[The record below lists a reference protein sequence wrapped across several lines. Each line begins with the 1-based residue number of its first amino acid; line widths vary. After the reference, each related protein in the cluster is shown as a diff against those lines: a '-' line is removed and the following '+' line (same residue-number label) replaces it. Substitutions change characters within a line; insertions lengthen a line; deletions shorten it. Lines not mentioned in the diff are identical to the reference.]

1 MRQLILSFVQQ
12 NINVT
17 ATMEHSAAIMQD
29 AGKAIDGK
37 GEGEQKKPIDS
48 SSGNMGDSAQASNSR
63 DEGRRTNN
71 YDQRKRKANYHDS
84 SMHHGSRGGRG
95 GGRNDNKRHKKNDM
109 GRGEYLCVY
118 TSMHGIGFTN

>member
-1 MRQLILSFVQQ
+1 MISSFTRE
-12 NINVT
+12 NINAT

-37 GEGEQKKPIDS
+37 GEGEQKRPIDT
-48 SSGNMGDSAQASNSR
+48 SGTVGDSAQASNR

-84 SMHHGSRGGRG
+84 SMYHGSRGGRG